1 MACKGSGVQIPSAP
15 PRFTRSN
22 GISGNP
28 KRPGQPQQNPNP
40 ASGKPATRRFGSE
53 EPSSR
58 SEARYPCRW
67 ATYPSPNLRGRLRP
81 TRSTLRAEGGLPCSR
96 RLGRS
101 RVRHRRDPGRAAR
114 ATLYAGSYLARRGP
128 NPLSPERCV
137 PPPRTSSS
145 RAGAW
150 APCAPGLPRQA
161 PGFGPPGAWCG
172 CGATACAGAA
182 SPADRTRG
190 RWPRRPRW
198 RQANRRPGRMTQASW
213 QRRGMPTA
221 GR

>member
-28 KRPGQPQQNPNP
+28 NGRANPSKTPIRHLASPPPGDSDLRDL
-40 ASGKPATRRFGSE
+40 ARDLRPATPAAGHVPE
-53 EPSSR
+53 H
-58 SEARYPCRW
+58 Y
-67 ATYPSPNLRGRLRP
+67 LRGRLRP
-81 TRSTLRAEGGLPCSR
+81 TRSTLRAEAGLPCSR

-101 RVRHRRDPGRAAR
+101 RVRHRRDLGRAAR

-128 NPLSPERCV
+128 NPLSLERCV

-172 CGATACAGAA
+172 CGPLRALALRHLPIELVDGGHGDLGGAK
-182 SPADRTRG
+182 
-190 RWPRRPRW
+190 
-198 RQANRRPGRMTQASW
+198 
-213 QRRGMPTA
+213 PTVA
-221 GR
+221 QVV